1 MGTLTGTAYAA
12 ARWLEESEAAHQLLL
27 RHSLGGAA
35 AVAAAGELS
44 GIEAVFTI
52 AAPSDPSH
60 VRHLL
65 GQGVAEAAGDEPVDV
80 LLAGRKFQV
89 RKQLLD
95 DLSAVHLEPIVES
108 LRCAT
113 LLLH

>member
-12 ARWLEESEAAHQLLL
+12 ARWLEESEAAPQLLL
-27 RHSLGGAA
+27 GHSLGGAA

-65 GQGVAEAAGDEPVDV
+65 GQGVAKLPETSPSTSCWQDGSSRFVSS
-80 LLAGRKFQV
+80 FSTI
-89 RKQLLD
+89 
-95 DLSAVHLEPIVES
+95 SAPS
-108 LRCAT
+108 T
-113 LLLH
+113 WS